1 MRKTIIFG
9 TLAALFGFA
18 ALAQASDPS
27 RSETGEG
34 IQVTRVPAND
44 GNGDRH
50 DLTRGPSGRASGM
63 TTTAISGMKRAKAIM
78 KALKRTRPQSTRM
91 VAEPAMPAAMRC
103 AWSKRK
109 S

>member
-9 TLAALFGFA
+9 MLAALFGFA

-50 DLTRGPSGRASGM
+50 DRDTRSERSRERHDDYGDKRHEAREGHHEGPQEDEAAEHPDGR
-63 TTTAISGMKRAKAIM
+63 
-78 KALKRTRPQSTRM
+78 
-91 VAEPAMPAAMRC
+91 
-103 AWSKRK
+103 
-109 S
+109 